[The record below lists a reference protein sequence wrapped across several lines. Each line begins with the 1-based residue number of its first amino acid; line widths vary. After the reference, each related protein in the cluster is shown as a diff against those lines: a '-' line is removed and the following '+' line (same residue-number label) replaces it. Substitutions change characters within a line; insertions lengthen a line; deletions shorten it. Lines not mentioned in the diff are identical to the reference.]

1 MPATATAAAAVTVA
15 ATANSDA
22 DVTSPGK
29 GGIDGITGGG
39 ELLVMG
45 AIYRDGT
52 SGGISGWSDYR
63 VHRSA
68 DGGLHWELVCV
79 IFGAISDRDPPLL
92 CAPSSYRTRSEGLH
106 ASYRYHVGHEP
117 VLLLISLFVEP
128 RCVPSQNDLLR
139 PKITY
144 SSQGGGLLG
153 VGELLRN
160 GGTQRHAR
168 RGDDRHRNRTRH
180 VDGVRRGHPVCRG
193 LRQVLTDEDGPRRL
207 TSTESKI

>member
-68 DGGLHWELVCV
+68 DGGLHWELVEV
-79 IFGAISDRDPPLL
+79 VYSGS
-92 CAPSSYRTRSEGLH
+92 
-106 ASYRYHVGHEP
+106 ASYSGMAALNATHVGAMIDTGTVHATSMECGA
-117 VLLLISLFVEP
+117 VTQFVEVCV
-128 RCVPSQNDLLR
+128 RC
-139 PKITY
+139 
-144 SSQGGGLLG
+144 
-153 VGELLRN
+153 
-160 GGTQRHAR
+160 
-168 RGDDRHRNRTRH
+168 
-180 VDGVRRGHPVCRG
+180 
-193 LRQVLTDEDGPRRL
+193 
-207 TSTESKI
+207 